1 MASLNTIDLNAGP
14 NSASLAALQTTIAT
28 NGTVRQNLIDF
39 MVAAKMANQHLSEG
53 KTSAPWTVN
62 GFTQTGAGYET
73 ITYQTL
79 NSLFCYSS
87 ALSVTNERGITNAS
101 KLAIQYQNALNRR
114 DDYRGRGL
122 ACLPPLPW

>member
-1 MASLNTIDLNAGP
+1 MASLNTIDQQAGP

-28 NGTVRQNLIDF
+28 NSAVRQNLIDF

-53 KTSAPWTVN
+53 KTSAPWSAN
-62 GFTQTGAGYET
+62 FAQTGAGYET

-79 NSLFCYSS
+79 NGLFCYSS
-87 ALSVTNERGITNAS
+87 ALSVQNETGITNAA
-101 KLAIQYQNALNRR
+101 KLAIQYQNALNKR
-114 DDYRGRGL
+114 DSYRGRGL